1 MSSVFSRQPINIALK
16 SIVGNDQAFDQPA
29 DRNVLIRI
37 AFNQSV
43 ESSLETVKTV
53 KRLTNHLN
61 ETFDKV
67 LSVANQ

>member
-1 MSSVFSRQPINIALK
+1 MSNVFSLQPINIALK
-16 SIVGNDQAFDQPA
+16 SNVGNDKAFDQPV

-43 ESSLETVKTV
+43 ESSMETVKTA

-67 LSVANQ
+67 